1 MHMQGSAYIL
11 LFFSLPVWGAAR
23 GGAGE
28 QRSVVKGRGVLLGA
42 APRRKYA
49 QKNVFCPPSL
59 PGAAEASGAG
69 VCRRARRPRCGAS
82 GHAQFFVRAQCALWE
97 ILFESFHSCVKPDR
111 HTNTLT
117 EEETLFLFVQPAGC
131 GRRCITR
138 SRFLTGLPNRGMMPG
153 DQHDGERRD

>member
-1 MHMQGSAYIL
+1 MQGSAYIL
-11 LFFSLPVWGAAR
+11 LFFSLPVWSAAR
-23 GGAGE
+23 GRAGE

-49 QKNVFCPPSL
+49 QRKCFLSSQFTGGGRGERRGGPL
-59 PGAAEASGAG
+59 PGELAAP
-69 VCRRARRPRCGAS
+69 RRKRAC
-82 GHAQFFVRAQCALWE
+82 AQCALCE
-97 ILFESFHSCVKPDR
+97 IFFESFHSCVKSDG